1 MIVVQKNYKPI
12 KNMYP
17 EKKIRVLQT
26 IRQGK
31 IGGGESHVLDLVST
45 LDRSRFEPVVLAFT
59 GGPMIQAL
67 EQMQVPAYVI
77 ESEKAFDIS
86 VWKQVKRFM
95 QQQQIDLVH
104 VHGTRANTNVLWA
117 ARSLALPLIYTIH
130 GWSFHEGLHPVMK
143 RMRIAAERF
152 ITRKAQVNICVSES
166 NRQTG
171 LAAFGRFQAEVV
183 KNGVNLLKF
192 DPDASYPDVKMAC
205 GIPAHHLVVG
215 YIARMTLQKD
225 PVTMVK
231 AFAAAVQ
238 QQPDMTLLMVGGGEL
253 QQAARDAAQALG
265 INANV
270 VFQDF
275 RQDVPA
281 VLNAMDV
288 YCLPSL
294 WEGFPI
300 GVLEAMAMGKA
311 VIATDVDGTREA
323 VAHERNGLLVPATDT
338 QALTAAILRLAA
350 DKALRD
356 RLRCQAIA
364 TVQTTYNVTGMT
376 RKIETIYSKLLA
388 DGANK
393 ANAKS

>member
-1 MIVVQKNYKPI
+1 MDRKVMMQ
-12 KNMYP
+12 
-17 EKKIRVLQT
+17 ERKIRVLQT

-31 IGGGESHVLDLVST
+31 IGGGESHVLDLVAT
-45 LDRSRFEPVVLAFT
+45 LDRTKFDPVVLAFT
-59 GGPMIQAL
+59 DGPMITAL
-67 EQMQVPAYVI
+67 QQMQVPAHVI
-77 ESEKAFDIS
+77 ESEKAFDIT

-95 QQQQIDLVH
+95 QQQQVDIVH

-117 ARSLALPLIYTIH
+117 ARSLELPLVYTIH

-143 RMRIAAERF
+143 HARIAAEKY

-171 LAAFGRFQAEVV
+171 LRAFGGFKAEVIR
-183 KNGVNLLKF
+183 NGVNPQKF
-192 DPDASYPDVKMAC
+192 DPAAAYPDVKAAC

-225 PVTMVK
+225 PLGMIR
-231 AFAAAVQ
+231 AFATVAAQV
-238 QQPDMTLLMVGGGEL
+238 PDITLLMVGGGEL
-253 QQAARDAAQALG
+253 QQGARDTAASLG
-265 INANV
+265 ISDRV

-281 VLNAMDV
+281 VLNAMDI

-311 VIATDVDGTREA
+311 VIASDVDGTREA
-323 VAHERNGLLVPATDT
+323 VDHDHNGLLVPPSDSAALAT
-338 QALTAAILRLAA
+338 AIIRLAR
-350 DKALRD
+350 DFSLRK
-356 RLRCQAIA
+356 RLQQRAID
-364 TVQTTYNVTGMT
+364 TIRSTYNVTGMT
-376 RKIETIYSKLLA
+376 RNIEAIYQKLILI
-388 DGANK
+388 
-393 ANAKS
+393 

>member
-1 MIVVQKNYKPI
+1 MMPG
-12 KNMYP
+12 
-17 EKKIRVLQT
+17 KKIRVLQT

-31 IGGGESHVLDLVST
+31 IGGGESHVLDLVAH
-45 LDRSRFEPVVLAFT
+45 LDRNRFEPVVLAFT
-59 GGPMIQAL
+59 GGPMIAAL
-67 EQMQVPAYVI
+67 QQQQVPAHVI
-77 ESEKAFDIS
+77 ASEKAFDIR

-95 QQQQIDLVH
+95 QQQQVDIVH

-117 ARSLALPLIYTIH
+117 ARSLRLPLVYTIH

-143 RMRIAAERF
+143 RARIAAERF
-152 ITRKAQVNICVSES
+152 ITRRAQVNICVSES

-171 LAAFGRFQAEVV
+171 LQALGRFRAEVV
-183 KNGVNLLKF
+183 KNGVNLQRF
-192 DPDASYPDVKMAC
+192 DPAADYPDVKAAC

-225 PVTMVK
+225 PLNMIR
-231 AFAAAVQ
+231 AFAAAAQ
-238 QQPDMTLLMVGGGEL
+238 QVKDMTLLMVGGGEL

-265 INANV
+265 ISSRV

-281 VLNAMDV
+281 VLHAMDI

-311 VIATDVDGTREA
+311 VVASDVDGTREA
-323 VAHERNGLLVPATDT
+323 LFHENNGLLVPPADPA
-338 QALTAAILRLAA
+338 ALTAAILRLAQ
-350 DKALRD
+350 DRPLREQ
-356 RLRCQAIA
+356 LQQKAIA
-364 TVQTTYNVTGMT
+364 TIRSTYNVAGMT
-376 RKIETIYSKLLA
+376 RKIEDIYNKLLA
-388 DGANK
+388 V
-393 ANAKS
+393 SY

>member
-1 MIVVQKNYKPI
+1 
-12 KNMYP
+12 MYP

-31 IGGGESHVLDLVST
+31 IGGGESHVLDLVAT

-67 EQMQVPAYVI
+67 ERMQIPAYVI

-171 LAAFGRFQAEVV
+171 VAAFGSFRAEVV
-183 KNGVNLLKF
+183 KNGVNLQKF
-192 DPDASYPDVKMAC
+192 DPDASYPDVKMAL

-225 PVTMVK
+225 PVTMIR

-253 QQAARDAAQALG
+253 QQAARDTAQALG
-265 INANV
+265 INDNV
-270 VFQDF
+270 MFQDF

-281 VLNAMDV
+281 VLNAMDI

-311 VIATDVDGTREA
+311 VIASNVDGTREA
-323 VAHERNGLLVPATDT
+323 VANEKNGLLVPPSETA
-338 QALTAAILRLAA
+338 ALTGAILRLAQN
-350 DKALRD
+350 KSLRE
-356 RLRCQAIA
+356 RLSCQAIA

-376 RKIETIYSKLLA
+376 RKIEAIYSKLLA
-388 DGANK
+388 VGH
-393 ANAKS
+393 